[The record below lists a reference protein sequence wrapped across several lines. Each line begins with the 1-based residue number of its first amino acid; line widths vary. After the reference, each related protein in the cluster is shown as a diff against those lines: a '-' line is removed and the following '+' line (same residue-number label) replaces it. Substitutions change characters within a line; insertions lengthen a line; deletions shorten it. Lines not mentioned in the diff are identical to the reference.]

1 MKQTKKMKKITFLAL
16 MVSLMTVHSTMAS
29 EGNEGSLKKAIR
41 KNLNYPTFAKETKL
55 HGFVLVEFEVKSNG
69 NIVVKEMN
77 ASHPELADHVESV
90 LEGVQLTD
98 VSSIGTHFIKFNFKY
113 VDL

>member
-1 MKQTKKMKKITFLAL
+1 MM
-16 MVSLMTVHSTMAS
+16 SLMTIQSTMAS
-29 EGNEGSLKKAIR
+29 EGNEESLKKAIR
-41 KNLNYPTFAKETKL
+41 KNLNYPTFAKESKL
-55 HGFVLVEFEVKSNG
+55 HGFVLVEFEVEPNG

-77 ASHPELADHVESV
+77 ASHPALAKHVERV
-90 LEGVQLTD
+90 LESVQLTD